1 MNSSRI
7 RLIFTESCLRQ
18 EFATFTPNIVVSLF
32 IRYELDRWSQDL
44 KAKFNLKCCL
54 LGTAKLTGMLILISI
69 LIQDIEL
76 DLILFHFFQFQI
88 LIRVKMSSFLEL
100 I

>member
-44 KAKFNLKCCL
+44 KANFNLKCCL
-54 LGTAKLTGMLILISI
+54 LGTAKLTENANPNKYSNSGYRIGFDSLPFFSI
-69 LIQDIEL
+69 PNFD
-76 DLILFHFFQFQI
+76 
-88 LIRVKMSSFLEL
+88 
-100 I
+100 